1 MSDELIS
8 TWLTVKVAF
17 PVASKYIVSGCVATI
32 GDIVSI
38 TLTIDVAVFIL
49 PFISVI
55 VNVTVLGP
63 TSIHEKVDLLI
74 IIVSIPQLSVELKS
88 RSAAVILPFPEPSKY
103 IFVCLVITCRK
114 NNIL

>member
-55 VNVTVLGP
+55 VNVTVLAP
-63 TSIHEKVDLLI
+63 TLMHVKLDIS
-74 IIVSIPQLSVELKS
+74 IVSVFIPQLSKEPLLT
-88 RSAAVILPFPEPSKY
+88 SAAEMEPTPRLF
-103 IFVCLVITCRK
+103 I
-114 NNIL
+114 